1 LTRSTA
7 RTRSRPLGTTCVLI
21 VGLVS
26 VWIGGAAGQVQVAR
40 PEDIKATFLYN
51 FARFVEWPA
60 SSGGDRLSR
69 FRIEIIGRDPF
80 DGRFDQLMI
89 GKKMND
95 QPIEVVH
102 SLGDPSPMP
111 VQIAFVAASEG
122 KRLDSLL
129 SAYSRNRV
137 LTVSDIPD
145 FTQRGGMIGFTT
157 ELGAVRF
164 RINLVAVEQ
173 SRLRVS
179 SRLLALG
186 R

>member
-1 LTRSTA
+1 MRSTA
-7 RTRSRPLGTTCVLI
+7 RTRPRPLGPTCVLI
-21 VGLVS
+21 LGLVS
-26 VWIGGAAGQVQVAR
+26 IWIGGAAGQVQVAR
-40 PEDIKATFLYN
+40 SEDIKATFLYN
-51 FARFVEWPA
+51 FAKFVEWPA
-60 SSGGDRLSR
+60 SGGGDRPSR
-69 FRIEIIGRDPF
+69 FRIEIVGRDPF

-89 GKKMND
+89 GKKMNN

-102 SLGDPSPMP
+102 SLADRSPMP
-111 VQIAFVAASEG
+111 VHIAFLAASEE
-122 KRLDSLL
+122 KRLESLL
-129 SAYSRNRV
+129 STYSREGV

-157 ELGAVRF
+157 ELGVVRF
-164 RINLVAVEQ
+164 RINRVAVEQ

>member
-1 LTRSTA
+1 M
-7 RTRSRPLGTTCVLI
+7 V

-26 VWIGGAAGQVQVAR
+26 LWIGRPVGQVQVAR
-40 PEDIKATFLYN
+40 QEDIKATYLYN
-51 FARFVEWPA
+51 FAKFVQWPKGG
-60 SSGGDRLSR
+60 SGDAVTS

-89 GKKMND
+89 GKEIND
-95 QPIEVVH
+95 QPIDVIH
-102 SLGDPSPMP
+102 SLAAPSATP
-111 VQIAFVAASEG
+111 VRIAFVSTSEA

-129 SAYSRNRV
+129 NTYRRNGV

-145 FTQRGGMIGFTT
+145 FTKRGGMIGFIV

-164 RINLVAVEQ
+164 KINQAAVEQ
-173 SRLRVS
+173 SELRVS
-179 SRLLALG
+179 SRLLSLG

>member
-1 LTRSTA
+1 M
-7 RTRSRPLGTTCVLI
+7 
-21 VGLVS
+21 VGLMS
-26 VWIGGAAGQVQVAR
+26 LWSLRAAGEVTR
-40 PEDIKATFLYN
+40 PEDIQATFLYN
-51 FARFVEWPA
+51 FAKFVEWPE
-60 SSGGDRLSR
+60 SGPVEAAVP

-95 QPIEVVH
+95 QPIEVIH
-102 SLGDPSPMP
+102 TLAAPSTTA
-111 VQIAFVAASEG
+111 VRVAFVSASEA

-129 SAYSRNRV
+129 TTYRRNRV

-145 FTQRGGMIGFTT
+145 FTQRGGMIGFVA
-157 ELGAVRF
+157 EAGAVRF
-164 RINLVAVEQ
+164 RINQSAVELSQ
-173 SRLRVS
+173 LRVS